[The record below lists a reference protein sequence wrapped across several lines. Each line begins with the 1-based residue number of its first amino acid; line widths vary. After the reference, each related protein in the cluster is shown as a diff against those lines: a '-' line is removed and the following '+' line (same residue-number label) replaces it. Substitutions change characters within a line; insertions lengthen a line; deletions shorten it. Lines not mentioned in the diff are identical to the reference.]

1 MFFMWHITG
10 IKKGTERE
18 GGGGSMSEWENPTE
32 SYKTKKKKGGGR
44 ERVGGGYQRETV
56 CQDGKILP
64 NPIKLKKKKK
74 SW

>member
-1 MFFMWHITG
+1 
-10 IKKGTERE
+10 
-18 GGGGSMSEWENPTE
+18 MSEWENPTE